1 MEVQRPQQR
10 DTYHH
15 GDLYNALLARAAEV
29 IEEHGI
35 EALTLRGLAR
45 DLGVSHGAPN
55 RHFKTRAHLLSALAE
70 HGYGGLTHATLSA
83 AEEVGDDP
91 WIRLNAMGR
100 GFLRWVFDNRA
111 SFRAI
116 CHPDVSRYADDALR
130 AAIRRFRETIRE
142 AVAAA
147 QRAGRHPDARL
158 DILTLY
164 TKAVPFGA
172 AMMLFDG
179 LFEEHR
185 RNPAEREALIEELI
199 ELVVP
204 IRDRVA
210 NGDRDDDGV
219 RMAAGGSL

>member
-1 MEVQRPQQR
+1 MTAYKPSQR

-15 GDLYNALLARAAEV
+15 GDLRNALLKRAAEV

-70 HGYGGLTHATLSA
+70 DGYSGLTHATLSA
-83 AEEVGDDP
+83 ADAAGPDP

-100 GFLRWVFDNRA
+100 GFLHWVFDNRA

-130 AAIRRFRETIRE
+130 AAIRRFREAIRD
-142 AVAAA
+142 AVADA
-147 QRAGRHPDARL
+147 QRAGRHPEARL
-158 DILTLY
+158 DLLTLY

-179 LFEEHR
+179 LFEDHR
-185 RNPAEREALIEELI
+185 NTTDRDALIEELI

-210 NGDRDDDGV
+210 ATGPRL
-219 RMAAGGSL
+219 ATTLIGGATN